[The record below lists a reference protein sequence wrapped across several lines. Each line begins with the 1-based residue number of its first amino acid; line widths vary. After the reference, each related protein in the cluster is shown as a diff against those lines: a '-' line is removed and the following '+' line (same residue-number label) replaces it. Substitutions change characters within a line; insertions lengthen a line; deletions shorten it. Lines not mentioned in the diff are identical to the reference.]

1 MIDTTG
7 KCSVC
12 GQTVGIDTI
21 HTCSPQAPRPRVS
34 EHTDAARL
42 EALRDSMRPR
52 VEEEA
57 AWLTMDEH
65 EAQGYDLPKRAVG
78 SKSHWLAMAD
88 RWTVEAVAQRAECAR
103 LTAEVARLTRRV
115 EELGS
120 EVCGPV
126 PGDDPVR
133 PIGEWLTSMIDADH
147 WPTAERHLN
156 QLRASFAALSLPTP
170 APEATE

>member
-1 MIDTTG
+1 MINTTG

-52 VEEEA
+52 VEGERVKYFISCAQAWDPRDRLIGNATA
-57 AWLTMDEH
+57 AEC
-65 EAQGYDLPKRAVG
+65 AGIGYDL
-78 SKSHWLAMAD
+78 L
-88 RWTVEAVAQRAECAR
+88 EAR
-103 LTAEVARLTRRV
+103 AEVARLRGVVRDAYYEGMEDEARQV
-115 EELGS
+115 ANWRQS
-120 EVCGPV
+120 E
-126 PGDDPVR
+126 
-133 PIGEWLTSMIDADH
+133 A
-147 WPTAERHLN
+147 
-156 QLRASFAALSLPTP
+156 FAALSLPTP